1 MQVRRPCAH
10 HGLRLRR
17 SGEIKIAVRA
27 ELRASSGTRLPR
39 SPDCN
44 ALDALAVYVTPEWGS
59 TFEPGAAVEQRALA
73 DLLNPFHDDHD
84 HDTGD
89 DRL

>member
-10 HGLRLRR
+10 HDLRLRR
-17 SGEIKIAVRA
+17 SGEIKIAARA

-59 TFEPGAAVEQRALA
+59 TFEPGAAVEQRALT
-73 DLLNPFHDDHD
+73 DLLTSLLDDHD
-84 HDTGD
+84 HDTSD
-89 DRL
+89 D